1 MFVYYSYVY
10 AQLFVY
16 LVIVLGVCSLM
27 IGIGYIIS
35 ENNQYFEKGIGYECG
50 FDPFSDARDPFNVK
64 FYLISI
70 LFILFDVEVV
80 FFIPWVLCLKQVAF
94 FGFITM
100 YIFVFLLIVGFI
112 YEWRKGCLEWT

>member
-1 MFVYYSYVY
+1 M
-10 AQLFVY
+10 FVY

-50 FDPFSDARDPFNVK
+50 FDPFSGCDPFNVK

-80 FFIPWVLCLKQVAF
+80 FLYL
-94 FGFITM
+94 GFM
-100 YIFVFLLIVGFI
+100 F
-112 YEWRKGCLEWT
+112 

>member
-16 LVIVLGVCSLM
+16 LVMVLGVCSLM

-50 FDPFSDARDPFNVK
+50 FDPFSDARDPRSEEHTSELQSRENLVCRLLLEK
-64 FYLISI
+64 KNKIISNYKI
-70 LFILFDVEVV
+70 IFI
-80 FFIPWVLCLKQVAF
+80 FI
-94 FGFITM
+94 
-100 YIFVFLLIVGFI
+100 FL
-112 YEWRKGCLEWT
+112 Y